1 MMIEPMGNFGDL
13 TELIRDPLR
22 ACIDRGMQPPLIL
35 CAACANGSVLCVR
48 TDGISPE
55 LLAEHYEPAGFRVPI
70 TLLVL
75 DQTSE
80 VAIITIDAERRMVV
94 H

>member
-1 MMIEPMGNFGDL
+1 VRAVLSGLRGLVLRHRNHGAGEHAVGL
-13 TELIRDPLR
+13 SQLI
-22 ACIDRGMQPPLIL
+22 Q
-35 CAACANGSVLCVR
+35 NSVVNSLLFIVR
-48 TDGISPE
+48 QNRTSPE
-55 LLAEHYEPAGFRVPI
+55 LLAEHYEPSGFRVPI

-80 VAIITIDAERRMVV
+80 AAIITIDAERRMVV